1 MIQDDD
7 DRDWE
12 GMSSGELDAPSKT
25 DPLVSRQYCGEHA
38 LAVQKEF
45 DGRVVE
51 TALEVEGNFIDV
63 NGPSFWWVVMPTT
76 TAGTSGE
83 DRKAD
88 GGYPLH

>member
-12 GMSSGELDAPSKT
+12 GMSSGELDTPSKT
-25 DPLVSRQYCGEHA
+25 DPFVSRQYCGEHP
-38 LAVQKEF
+38 LAVQEEF
-45 DGRVVE
+45 DWRVVE

-63 NGPSFWWVVMPTT
+63 NRPPFRRVVMPTT
-76 TAGTSGE
+76 AAGTGGQ